1 MPLTFPSHAAA
12 VLPLLRIAGE
22 RGLPASALVIGS
34 TAPDLVYLV
43 GTLGAAAHQ
52 PRGLLTVCLPAGLL
66 AFLYLEALV
75 LPVVGPLLVAL
86 WPERGR
92 AIAVGLVAPRPLPRG
107 ARAWAAVAVALV
119 LGAATHQLWD
129 GFTHA
134 WMWPAR
140 ALYPEASVSLVGRPI
155 LVARALQHVSSALG
169 LAIVLVYLR
178 RRAWPEVTRAPGARG
193 EAARRLAL
201 VLAAPLVAGAVAGAL
216 RLRAPDPMI
225 TRALWNAAWTACAWF
240 ALLLGVACLCARLAA
255 LRRPR

>member
-12 VLPLLRIAGE
+12 VLPLLRIGGG
-22 RGLPASALVIGS
+22 RRLPASALVVGS

-43 GTLGAAAHQ
+43 GTFGAAAHQ

-92 AIAVGLVAPRPLPRG
+92 SIVAGLVSPRPLPRS
-107 ARAWAAVAVALV
+107 ARAWASVALALV
-119 LGAATHQLWD
+119 VGAATHQLWD

-140 ALYPEASVSLVGRPI
+140 ALYPEASVSIVGRPI
-155 LVARALQHVSSALG
+155 LVARLLQHLSSVLG

-178 RRAWPEVTRAPGARG
+178 RRAWPEVARAPGERG
-193 EAARRLAL
+193 AAARRLAL
-201 VLAAPLVAGAVAGAL
+201 LLAAPLVGAAVAGVL
-216 RLRAPDPMI
+216 RARAPDPLI

-240 ALLLGVACLCARLAA
+240 LLLLGVACLCARLVA
-255 LRRPR
+255 LRRP